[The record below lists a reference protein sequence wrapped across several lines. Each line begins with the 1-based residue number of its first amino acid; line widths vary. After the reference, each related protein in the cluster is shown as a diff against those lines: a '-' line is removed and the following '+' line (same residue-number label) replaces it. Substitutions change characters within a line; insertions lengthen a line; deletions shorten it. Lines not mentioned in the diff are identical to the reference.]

1 MVRLNEVV
9 EVIHGVVEVSL
20 NGVVEVSLM
29 GEWRSVSMGSWSS
42 VSWGHGGQSHGVVE
56 VSCHGLLNVVMYS
69 FCCPFYRKGLGSSRI
84 VEEMES
90 ELESG
95 KEWL

>member
-1 MVRLNEVV
+1 MGSWRSVSWGRGGQS
-9 EVIHGVVEVSL
+9 HGVVEVSL
-20 NGVVEVSLM
+20 NE
-29 GEWRSVSMGSWSS
+29 
-42 VSWGHGGQSHGVVE
+42 VVE